1 MAKELAPIL
10 TDTSAPDLSSQ
21 DSSTASLVRRYRLLR
36 GRAV

>member
-10 TDTSAPDLSSQ
+10 TDTAAPDLSGQ
-21 DSSTASLVRRYRLLR
+21 DASTASLVRQYRSLR